1 MFRTNNLFCRIIFIL
16 TILSLVSFLIQCSRE
31 KEKSYSEIS
40 RDLAGSP
47 TARDS
52 LVIELDGIDSMSVF
66 DLLVEKHDVK
76 FKATLQGVF
85 VTAIDSIKGGEGYF
99 WIYLVNDSAAQ
110 KACDKYLTKNGD
122 KIKWLLRKS

>member
-1 MFRTNNLFCRIIFIL
+1 MFRTKNLFCRIIFII
-16 TILSLVSFLIQCSRE
+16 TTLSLVSFFIHCSRE
-31 KEKSYSEIS
+31 KDKSYSEIS
-40 RDLAGSP
+40 RGLAGSP

-52 LVIELDGIDSMSVF
+52 LVIELDGVDSMSVF
-66 DLLVEKHDVK
+66 DLLLEKHDVK

-85 VTAIDSIKGGEGYF
+85 VTAIDSVKGGDGYF

-110 KACDKYLTKNGD
+110 KACNKYLTRNGD